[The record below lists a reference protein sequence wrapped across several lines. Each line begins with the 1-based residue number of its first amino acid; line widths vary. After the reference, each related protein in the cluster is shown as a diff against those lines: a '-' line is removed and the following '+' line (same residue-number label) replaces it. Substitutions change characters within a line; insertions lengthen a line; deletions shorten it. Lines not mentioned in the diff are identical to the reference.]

1 MKGIL
6 TGREEFLY
14 PDTELGELRQEYVFS
29 AAANGKK
36 GIQILLEASGE
47 EIELEWDLPELS
59 VELYQMKAI
68 PVEYNTGNGVAQG
81 GSMVVEN
88 WEDSMGEYVT
98 RKAPFFVYDC
108 LIPAKNQKIPVIEGR
123 VAVYL
128 CLDQKNIS
136 GLKKGTLIIK
146 NGNEEMKIHLC
157 IKAYDVKIPEGTFSV
172 SNWFSLSAL

>member
-68 PVEYNTGNGVAQG
+68 PVEYNTGKWSSAGRKHG
-81 GSMVVEN
+81 G
-88 WEDSMGEYVT
+88 
-98 RKAPFFVYDC
+98 RKLGRQYGRICDTKSSVFC
-108 LIPAKNQKIPVIEGR
+108 L
-123 VAVYL
+123 
-128 CLDQKNIS
+128 
-136 GLKKGTLIIK
+136 
-146 NGNEEMKIHLC
+146 
-157 IKAYDVKIPEGTFSV
+157 
-172 SNWFSLSAL
+172 